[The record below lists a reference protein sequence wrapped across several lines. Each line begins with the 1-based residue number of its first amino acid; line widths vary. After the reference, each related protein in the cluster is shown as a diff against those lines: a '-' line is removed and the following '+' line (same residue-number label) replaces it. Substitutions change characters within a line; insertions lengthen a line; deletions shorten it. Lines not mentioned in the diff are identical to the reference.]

1 MATQVLIAH
10 TGQRL
15 EVDATQFTTL
25 DDLKAWVGQNSPISP
40 QHFIAL
46 DPQGR
51 TFKLASIYSE
61 REIYVYDSRTT
72 QALSADGTSSIVSQ
86 VPIPKRLSVP
96 NAPNTI
102 EDVQAI
108 ASWQE
113 LHKERRTWA
122 VRLLEE
128 CSNMSKTA
136 LDRFSEIDV
145 MIKCMDAAV
154 ANIEISVKQ
163 LEPKYTEL
171 KKWVDPALKEHDRL
185 ASNWQQYMSLAKTTS
200 IDPSLVKFMTRGQVD
215 KDNPTLQD
223 LIEQETAKKAGELA
237 ATANRRFAD
246 KAAKFD
252 NLANKM
258 HHALDSL
265 IADFEKLTTRSILGH
280 SQTPTNINNDV
291 EATVKQFES
300 DYRVALSY
308 GKTQR
313 DVAQASKTASNQTER
328 LIPNLKKRAKEMD
341 DLLHYAT
348 QARNTIATEAVGFMR
363 AITDITSLRSSVK
376 DQINVLNQSE
386 DDMTTFDYLRLIQQL
401 PYMYASYLA
410 EGIRRRQWNEKVKT
424 DSSTLA
430 NEMALFQEEES
441 KRRRR
446 WQKMVGS
453 TYGPNLDISVLGLEV
468 SVLGDDNPWPAVKKE
483 ELDRFLSTLRGQEV
497 EQSVLEDITQLVH
510 ELNNPTKQQSK
521 RLKAFKN
528 GSVHEAALGRSGLLI
543 RGDDDLLRSL
553 QDDNAKLESKVKTA
567 ESRVRRL
574 EDLLHRQSQATRPGN
589 LLFRTPATS
598 VHERKDSSSSVKS
611 ARADD
616 FPEKGDLRRRVAQLE
631 TELQEEKQRSF
642 LIQQDLSNRATQH
655 NNMKD
660 QIQEVNSTKK
670 DLLGNMEA
678 LKREFVE
685 ERKSF
690 EEEIRTLKTRLEDA
704 EDEAEQA
711 QESRDKDKV
720 EAEERI
726 RELEA
731 DVERLTKKN
740 DDEDLKTHG
749 QIEFLRNEARLQRE
763 QCESLQR
770 QMDAARDENR
780 TVTEK
785 LSRTEETANHHT
797 DTLTK
802 LHLDLVPDVAIP
814 TDMADLA
821 DSVQTYMTDML
832 SKLQNLESNLTLA
845 RSDLDRALESSKENE
860 KKTSDTLKKLAA
872 EEALTFH
879 AREELSKERAK
890 TGALEQELK
899 ENREELSS
907 LRSRLSDGETGPASL
922 QKQLEEEESKVLRLT
937 EEVASRQSQVGAL
950 EEELRTHKERLE
962 SLETRYAS
970 LTSHHGSRKQ
980 RALDLTQR
988 IYSYNDRMCHL
999 LERIGYAVDRQDGE
1013 ITISKVPRTER
1024 TSQNPNDSSDPG
1036 SSMRRPSI
1044 RRSSTFAR
1052 KALQESGDLDLLYW
1066 TSEAD
1071 ATVETEK
1078 YEVFMKK
1085 LGNFNME
1092 LFSDTVYHRIKE
1104 VEHKARKWQ
1113 REARNYRDRAHALQK
1128 DSHDKLAFKHFKEGD
1143 LALFLPT
1150 RNQQAGAWA
1159 AFNVGFP
1166 HYFLREQDSHRLRQ
1180 REWLVARIS
1189 RIQERVVD
1197 LSKGLQTNSGAEP
1210 AQEEENDNPFQL
1222 SDGLRWYL
1230 IDAQEYKP
1238 GAPATPGMGKSTVAA
1253 NTVEATANIH
1263 HQKVSGKGKGR
1274 DISRSIEGINKTLSK
1289 SLESR
1294 RSSSSSKRTHPFGG
1308 AGAQALLR
1316 GSALASET
1324 NSLRATTSETPAG
1337 TSPVQ
1342 GGGGSLLSR
1351 SLLSNGQAS
1360 KDAKQGE
1367 PPSSEPAEASKS
1379 TETRTMLEREESK
1392 KSVVSEEMWRTE
1404 SPGNEL
1410 N

>member
-1 MATQVLIAH
+1 MQ
-10 TGQRL
+10 
-15 EVDATQFTTL
+15 
-25 DDLKAWVGQNSPISP
+25 K
-40 QHFIAL
+40 
-46 DPQGR
+46 
-51 TFKLASIYSE
+51 
-61 REIYVYDSRTT
+61 EIYVYDSRTT
-72 QALSADGTSSIVSQ
+72 QALGSEGASSIISQ
-86 VPIPKRLSVP
+86 VPIPKRYSVP
-96 NAPNTI
+96 NAPNSI
-102 EDVQAI
+102 DDVQAI

-128 CSNMSKTA
+128 CSSMSKAA
-136 LDRFSEIDV
+136 LDRFGEIDV

-154 ANIEISVKQ
+154 ANIEISVKS

-185 ASNWQQYMSLAKTTS
+185 ASTWHQYMSLARNTS
-200 IDPSLVKFMTRGQVD
+200 VDPSMVRFMTRGQVD
-215 KDNPTLQD
+215 KESPTLQD
-223 LIEQETAKKAGELA
+223 LIELETAKKAGELA
-237 ATANRRFAD
+237 ATANRRFSD
-246 KAAKFD
+246 KATKFD
-252 NLANKM
+252 TLANKM

-280 SQTPTNINNDV
+280 SQTPTNILNEI
-291 EATVKQFES
+291 EAVVKQFES
-300 DYRVALSY
+300 DYRVALGY

-313 DVAQASKTASNQTER
+313 DVAQASKTASNHTER

-341 DLLHYAT
+341 DLLQYST

-363 AITDITSLRSSVK
+363 AITEITSLRSSVK

-401 PYMYASYLA
+401 PYMYASFLA
-410 EGIRRRQWNEKVKT
+410 EGIRRRQWNDKVKV

-430 NEMALFQEEES
+430 NEMALFQDEES

-453 TYGPNLDISVLGLEV
+453 TYGPSLDTNVLGLEV
-468 SVLGDDNPWPAVKKE
+468 SVLGDDNPWPVVKKE
-483 ELDRFLSTLRGQEV
+483 ELDRFLLTLRGQEV
-497 EQSVLEDITQLVH
+497 EEAVLEDITQLVH
-510 ELNNPTKQQSK
+510 DLNNPTKQQSK

-528 GSVHEAALGRSGLLI
+528 GSVHEAALGRSGLMI

-574 EDLLHRQSQATRPGN
+574 EDLLHRQSQVTRPGN

-598 VHERKDSSSSVKS
+598 LHERKDSSSSVKS
-611 ARADD
+611 NRPDD
-616 FPEKGDLRRRVAQLE
+616 LQQSEGGEQLRRRVVQLE
-631 TELQEEKQRSF
+631 NELREERQKSS

-655 NNMKD
+655 NSMKD

-690 EEEIRTLKTRLEDA
+690 EDEIRTLKGRLEDV
-704 EDEAEQA
+704 EDELEQA
-711 QESRDKDKV
+711 QEAREAREKEKT
-720 EAEERI
+720 EAEERA

-731 DVERLTKKN
+731 DNERLTKKN
-740 DDEDLKTHG
+740 DDESLKTHG
-749 QIEFLRNEARLQRE
+749 QVEFLRNEARLQRE

-770 QMDAARDENR
+770 QIDTARDESR
-780 TVTEK
+780 TVSEK
-785 LSRTEETANHHT
+785 LSRAEETLNYHT

-802 LHLDLVPDVAIP
+802 IHLDLVPDIAIP

-821 DSVQTYMTDML
+821 DSVQTCMTDML
-832 SKLQNLESNLTLA
+832 AKLQNLESNLALA
-845 RSDLDRALESSKENE
+845 KSDMERALESSKENE
-860 KKTSDTLKKLAA
+860 KQTADTLKKLAA

-879 AREELSKERAK
+879 AREELSREKAK

-907 LRSRLSDGETGPASL
+907 LRSRLSDGETGPESL

-950 EEELRTHKERLE
+950 EEELRMHKEKLE
-962 SLETRYAS
+962 SLETKYAG

-980 RALDLTQR
+980 RAMDLTQR

-1013 ITISKVPRTER
+1013 ITINKVPRTER

-1036 SSMRRPSI
+1036 SSIRRPSM

-1066 TSEAD
+1066 TSEGD
-1071 ATVETEK
+1071 ATAEGEK
-1078 YEVFMKK
+1078 YDAFMTK

-1092 LFSDTVYHRIKE
+1092 LFSDTIYHRIKE

-1113 REARNYRDRAHALQK
+1113 REARSYRDRAVTMQK
-1128 DSHDKLAFKHFKEGD
+1128 DSQDKIAFKHFKEGD

-1197 LSKGLQTNSGAEP
+1197 LSKSLQTGAE
-1210 AQEEENDNPFQL
+1210 ADSVNGEENENPFQL

-1263 HQKVSGKGKGR
+1263 THKASGKGKAR

-1294 RSSSSSKRTHPFGG
+1294 RSSSSSKRTHPFAG

-1324 NSLRATTSETPAG
+1324 NSLRAATSETPAG

-1342 GGGGSLLSR
+1342 GGP
-1351 SLLSNGQAS
+1351 LSNDQAG
-1360 KDAKQGE
+1360 KGAKQGE
-1367 PPSSEPAEASKS
+1367 PSSSGPAEATKT
-1379 TETRTMLEREESK
+1379 TEVRAVDSILG
-1392 KSVVSEEMWRTE
+1392 
-1404 SPGNEL
+1404 P
-1410 N
+1410 

>member
-1 MATQVLIAH
+1 
-10 TGQRL
+10 
-15 EVDATQFTTL
+15 
-25 DDLKAWVGQNSPISP
+25 
-40 QHFIAL
+40 
-46 DPQGR
+46 
-51 TFKLASIYSE
+51 
-61 REIYVYDSRTT
+61 
-72 QALSADGTSSIVSQ
+72 
-86 VPIPKRLSVP
+86 
-96 NAPNTI
+96 
-102 EDVQAI
+102 
-108 ASWQE
+108 
-113 LHKERRTWA
+113 
-122 VRLLEE
+122 
-128 CSNMSKTA
+128 MSKAA
-136 LDRFSEIDV
+136 LDRFGEIDV

-154 ANIEISVKQ
+154 ANIEISVKS

-185 ASNWQQYMSLAKTTS
+185 ASTWQQYMSLARNTS
-200 IDPSLVKFMTRGQVD
+200 VDPLMVRFMTRGQVD
-215 KDNPTLQD
+215 KENPTLQD
-223 LIEQETAKKAGELA
+223 LIELETAKKAGELA
-237 ATANRRFAD
+237 ATANRRFSD
-246 KAAKFD
+246 KATKFD

-280 SQTPTNINNDV
+280 SQTPTNILNEI
-291 EATVKQFES
+291 EAVVKQFES
-300 DYRVALSY
+300 DYRVALGY

-313 DVAQASKTASNQTER
+313 DVAQASKTASNHTER

-341 DLLHYAT
+341 DLLQYST

-363 AITDITSLRSSVK
+363 AITEITSLRSNVK

-401 PYMYASYLA
+401 PYMYASFLA
-410 EGIRRRQWNEKVKT
+410 EGIRRRQWNDKVKV

-430 NEMALFQEEES
+430 NEMALFQDEES

-453 TYGPNLDISVLGLEV
+453 TYGPSLDTNVLGLEV
-468 SVLGDDNPWPAVKKE
+468 SVLGDDNPWPVVKKE
-483 ELDRFLSTLRGQEV
+483 ELDRFLLTLRGQEV
-497 EQSVLEDITQLVH
+497 EEAVLEDITQLVH
-510 ELNNPTKQQSK
+510 DLHNPTKQQSK

-528 GSVHEAALGRSGLLI
+528 GSVHEAALGRSGLMI

-574 EDLLHRQSQATRPGN
+574 EDLLHRQSQVTRPGN

-598 VHERKDSSSSVKS
+598 LHERKDSSSSVKS
-611 ARADD
+611 NR
-616 FPEKGDLRRRVAQLE
+616 PEDLQQSEGGEQLRRRIVQLE
-631 TELQEEKQRSF
+631 NELREEKQKSS

-690 EEEIRTLKTRLEDA
+690 EDEIRALKSRLEDV
-704 EDEAEQA
+704 EDELEQA
-711 QESRDKDKV
+711 HEAREAREKEKT
-720 EAEERI
+720 EAEERA

-731 DVERLTKKN
+731 DNERLTKKN
-740 DDEDLKTHG
+740 DDESLKTHG
-749 QIEFLRNEARLQRE
+749 QVEFLRNEARLQRE

-770 QMDAARDENR
+770 QIDTARDESR
-780 TVTEK
+780 TVSEK
-785 LSRTEETANHHT
+785 LSRAEETLNYHT

-802 LHLDLVPDVAIP
+802 LHLDLVPDIAVP
-814 TDMADLA
+814 TDMVDLA

-832 SKLQNLESNLTLA
+832 AKLQNLESNLALA
-845 RSDLDRALESSKENE
+845 KSDMERALESSKENE
-860 KKTSDTLKKLAA
+860 KQTADTLKKLAA

-879 AREELSKERAK
+879 AREELSREKAK

-907 LRSRLSDGETGPASL
+907 LRSRLSDGETGPESL

-950 EEELRTHKERLE
+950 EEELRMHKEKLE
-962 SLETRYAS
+962 SLETKYAG
-970 LTSHHGSRKQ
+970 LTNHHGSRKQ
-980 RALDLTQR
+980 RAMDLTQR

-1013 ITISKVPRTER
+1013 ITINKVPRTER

-1036 SSMRRPSI
+1036 SSIRRPSM

-1066 TSEAD
+1066 TSEGD
-1071 ATVETEK
+1071 ATVEGEK
-1078 YEVFMKK
+1078 YDAFMTK

-1092 LFSDTVYHRIKE
+1092 LFSDTIYHRIKE

-1113 REARNYRDRAHALQK
+1113 REARSYRDRAVTMQK
-1128 DSHDKLAFKHFKEGD
+1128 DSQDKIAFKHFKEGD

-1197 LSKGLQTNSGAEP
+1197 LSKSLQTGAE
-1210 AQEEENDNPFQL
+1210 ADSVNGEENENPFQL

-1263 HQKVSGKGKGR
+1263 THKASGKGKAR

-1294 RSSSSSKRTHPFGG
+1294 RSSSSSKRTHPFAG

-1324 NSLRATTSETPAG
+1324 NSLRAATSETPAG

-1342 GGGGSLLSR
+1342 GGP
-1351 SLLSNGQAS
+1351 LSNDQAG
-1360 KDAKQGE
+1360 KGLKQGE
-1367 PPSSEPAEASKS
+1367 PSSSGPAEATKT
-1379 TETRTMLEREESK
+1379 TEVRAVDSILG
-1392 KSVVSEEMWRTE
+1392 
-1404 SPGNEL
+1404 P
-1410 N
+1410 

>member
-1 MATQVLIAH
+1 
-10 TGQRL
+10 
-15 EVDATQFTTL
+15 
-25 DDLKAWVGQNSPISP
+25 
-40 QHFIAL
+40 
-46 DPQGR
+46 
-51 TFKLASIYSE
+51 
-61 REIYVYDSRTT
+61 
-72 QALSADGTSSIVSQ
+72 
-86 VPIPKRLSVP
+86 
-96 NAPNTI
+96 
-102 EDVQAI
+102 
-108 ASWQE
+108 
-113 LHKERRTWA
+113 
-122 VRLLEE
+122 
-128 CSNMSKTA
+128 MSKAA
-136 LDRFSEIDV
+136 LDRFGEIDV

-154 ANIEISVKQ
+154 ANIEISVKS

-171 KKWVDPALKEHDRL
+171 KKWVDPALKEHERL
-185 ASNWQQYMSLAKTTS
+185 ASTWQQYMSLARNTS
-200 IDPSLVKFMTRGQVD
+200 VDPSMVRFMTRGQVD
-215 KDNPTLQD
+215 KENPTLQD
-223 LIEQETAKKAGELA
+223 LIELETAKKAGELA
-237 ATANRRFAD
+237 ATANRRFSD
-246 KAAKFD
+246 KATKFD

-280 SQTPTNINNDV
+280 SQTPTNIINEI
-291 EATVKQFES
+291 EAVVKQFES
-300 DYRVALSY
+300 DYRVALGY

-313 DVAQASKTASNQTER
+313 DVAQASKTASNHTER
-328 LIPNLKKRAKEMD
+328 LIPNLRKRAKEMD
-341 DLLHYAT
+341 DLLQYST

-363 AITDITSLRSSVK
+363 AITEITSLRSSVK

-401 PYMYASYLA
+401 PYMYASFLA
-410 EGIRRRQWNEKVKT
+410 EGIRRRQWNDKVKV

-430 NEMALFQEEES
+430 NEMALFQDEES

-453 TYGPNLDISVLGLEV
+453 TYGPSLDTNVLGLEV
-468 SVLGDDNPWPAVKKE
+468 SVLGDDNPWPVVKKE
-483 ELDRFLSTLRGQEV
+483 ELDRFLLTLRGQEV
-497 EQSVLEDITQLVH
+497 EEAVLEDITQLVH
-510 ELNNPTKQQSK
+510 DLNNPTKQQSK

-528 GSVHEAALGRSGLLI
+528 GSVHEAALGRSGLMI

-574 EDLLHRQSQATRPGN
+574 EDLLHRQSQVTRPGN

-598 VHERKDSSSSVKS
+598 LHERKDSSSSVKS
-611 ARADD
+611 NR
-616 FPEKGDLRRRVAQLE
+616 PEDLQQSEGGEQLRRRIVQLE
-631 TELQEEKQRSF
+631 NELREEKQKSS

-655 NNMKD
+655 NSMKD

-690 EEEIRTLKTRLEDA
+690 EDEIRTLKGRLEDV
-704 EDEAEQA
+704 EDELEQA
-711 QESRDKDKV
+711 HEAREAREKEKT
-720 EAEERI
+720 EAEERA

-731 DVERLTKKN
+731 DNERLTKKN
-740 DDEDLKTHG
+740 DDESLKTHG
-749 QIEFLRNEARLQRE
+749 QVEFLRNEARLQRE

-770 QMDAARDENR
+770 QIDTARDESR
-780 TVTEK
+780 TVSEK
-785 LSRTEETANHHT
+785 LSRAEETLNYHT

-802 LHLDLVPDVAIP
+802 LHLDLVPDIAIP
-814 TDMADLA
+814 TDLVDLA

-832 SKLQNLESNLTLA
+832 AKLQNLESNLALA
-845 RSDLDRALESSKENE
+845 KSDMERAVESSKENE
-860 KKTSDTLKKLAA
+860 KQTANTLKKLAA

-879 AREELSKERAK
+879 AREELSREKAK

-899 ENREELSS
+899 ENREELRS
-907 LRSRLSDGETGPASL
+907 LRSRLSDGETGPESL

-950 EEELRTHKERLE
+950 EEELCLHKEKLE
-962 SLETRYAS
+962 SLETKYAS

-1024 TSQNPNDSSDPG
+1024 ASQNPNDSSDPG
-1036 SSMRRPSI
+1036 SSIRRPSM

-1066 TSEAD
+1066 TSEGD
-1071 ATVETEK
+1071 ATAEGEK
-1078 YEVFMKK
+1078 YDAFMTK

-1092 LFSDTVYHRIKE
+1092 LFSDTIYHRIKE
-1104 VEHKARKWQ
+1104 VEHKVRKWQ
-1113 REARNYRDRAHALQK
+1113 REARSYRDRAVNMQK
-1128 DSHDKLAFKHFKEGD
+1128 DSQDKIAFKHFKEGD

-1197 LSKGLQTNSGAEP
+1197 LSKSLQSGAE
-1210 AQEEENDNPFQL
+1210 ADSVNGEENENPFQL

-1253 NTVEATANIH
+1253 NTVEATANIQSH
-1263 HQKVSGKGKGR
+1263 KASGKGKAR

-1294 RSSSSSKRTHPFGG
+1294 RSSSSSKRTHPFAG

-1324 NSLRATTSETPAG
+1324 NSLRAATSETPAG

-1342 GGGGSLLSR
+1342 GGP
-1351 SLLSNGQAS
+1351 LSNDQAG
-1360 KDAKQGE
+1360 KGTKQGE
-1367 PPSSEPAEASKS
+1367 PSSSGPAEAAKT
-1379 TETRTMLEREESK
+1379 TEVRAVDSILG
-1392 KSVVSEEMWRTE
+1392 
-1404 SPGNEL
+1404 P
-1410 N
+1410 